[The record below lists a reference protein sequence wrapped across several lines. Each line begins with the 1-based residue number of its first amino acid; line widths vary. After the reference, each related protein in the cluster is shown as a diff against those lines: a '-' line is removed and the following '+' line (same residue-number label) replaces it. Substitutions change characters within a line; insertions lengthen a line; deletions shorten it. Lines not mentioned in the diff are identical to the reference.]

1 MPLSEDARV
10 VTSVYTDGACLGNPG
25 PGGWA
30 WAVPDGPHASGAE
43 PSSTNQRMEVTAA
56 LEAIRALPGAL
67 VVVSDSQYVVKC
79 HSDRWYESWEKKD
92 WKNSKRQPVANL
104 DLWKP
109 MVELFHS
116 RGGELSFRWVR
127 GHSADPMND
136 LVDRLAVEAA
146 RTQAGRSGREPPID
160 LGAPDEPTPRRP
172 TSSQVAGTVPVGHR
186 LVVMGHR
193 PPDLGGY
200 GDNPVAAALRA
211 KIAEIL
217 SGLAV
222 VHPDLVVITGL
233 GLGAEQLGA
242 QAAAQLGVPYVA
254 VLPFPDPQEVW
265 PATSRAVYH
274 DLLAGAAGTIVVSPS
289 KPASRQA
296 AGIALRRRDDW
307 VISNASAA
315 LVVWDG
321 NDRALGATVKALE
334 KRLPDEVWI
343 VSPGT

>member
-1 MPLSEDARV
+1 MA
-10 VTSVYTDGACLGNPG
+10 TTVYTDGACLGNPG

-30 WAVPDGPHASGAE
+30 WAVPEGPYASGAE
-43 PSSTNQRMEVTAA
+43 RSSTNQRMEVTAA
-56 LEAIRALPGAL
+56 LEAIRALPGVL

-79 HSDRWYESWEKKD
+79 HTDRWYESWEKKD
-92 WKNSKRQPVANL
+92 WKNSKRQPVANM

-116 RGGELSFRWVR
+116 RGVELNFRWVR

-146 RTQAGRSGREPPID
+146 RTQSGRSAREPPID
-160 LGAPDEPTPRRP
+160 LGAPDDPAPRRRT
-172 TSSQVAGTVPVGHR
+172 TSPVTGTAPVGHR

-193 PPDLGGY
+193 PPELGGY
-200 GDNPVAAALRA
+200 GDNPVAVALRA
-211 KIAEIL
+211 KLAEIL
-217 SGLAV
+217 AGLVV

-242 QAAAQLGVPYVA
+242 QAAAHAGAPYVA
-254 VLPFPDPQEVW
+254 VLPFPDPDEVW
-265 PATSRAVYH
+265 PASSRAIYR
-274 DLLAGAAGTIVVSPS
+274 DLLARAADTIILSPT
-289 KPASRQA
+289 KPSSRQA

-307 VISNASAA
+307 LISNASAA
-315 LVVWDG
+315 LVVWNG
-321 NDRALGATVKALE
+321 EDRSLAATVKALE

-343 VSPGT
+343 ISPGP